1 MALFESYERRI
12 NQIQPVLE
20 KYGMETIED
29 AKVVCENLG
38 IDPYTIVKETQPI
51 AFENAG
57 WAYTLGAAIAIKKGC
72 KTAADA
78 AEAIGEG
85 LQAFCIPGSVA
96 DDRKVGL
103 GHGNLGAMLLRDE
116 TKNEQA
122 FTEGRIIQL
131 ENMLKN
137 AVVVDESEI
146 STDIVTVGSIVKVM
160 DFDFDEE
167 VEYSIVGS
175 AEADPMNF
183 KISNES
189 PVGEGLMGKKV
200 GDVVEIEV
208 PGGTTKFEVLGIR
221 R

>member
-1 MALFESYERRI
+1 MSQSKQYVMTYEGVKKLESELEYLKTVKRKEITEKIKVALG
-12 NQIQPVLE
+12 
-20 KYGMETIED
+20 YGD
-29 AKVVCENLG
+29 LSENSEY
-38 IDPYTIVKETQPI
+38 D
-51 AFENAG
+51 
-57 WAYTLGAAIAIKKGC
+57 
-72 KTAADA
+72 
-78 AEAIGEG
+78 EA
-85 LQAFCIPGSVA
+85 
-96 DDRKVGL
+96 
-103 GHGNLGAMLLRDE
+103 
-116 TKNEQA
+116 KNEQA

-200 GDVVEIEV
+200 GEVVEIEV
-208 PGGTTKFEVLGIR
+208 PGGTTKFEILGIR